1 MKTVALQE
9 HYWPYKN
16 IHGVFYAHRS
26 KMLAIAKTQ
35 RHSHQ
40 GAEQFIWEAG
50 RTKLKD
56 SKYYKIH
63 QVKYLFFW
71 LSNSDTSRWSFGEAA
86 ATSFWNTINR
96 ILKWTYCT
104 KWDSQ
109 NNEFTFT
116 RKNSNQTHR
125 GFVHHTRLPKVMPA
139 TSDWSYKNTTN
150 TPHIT
155 ASYDLK
161 FSLSAAVKANVS
173 LTQCAFFST
182 ALNDIKWLQSSVGII

>member
-26 KMLAIAKTQ
+26 KMLAISKTQ
-35 RHSHQ
+35 RHSYQ

-56 SKYYKIH
+56 SKYYKKH

-86 ATSFWNTINR
+86 ATSFWNTINC

-104 KWDSQ
+104 KWDSKQ
-109 NNEFTFT
+109 WIYIHKEKLKPNPE
-116 RKNSNQTHR
+116 RVCPPHSAAKSDASNL
-125 GFVHHTRLPKVMPA
+125 RLILQKHN
-139 TSDWSYKNTTN
+139 KH
-150 TPHIT
+150 TPHYSQLWPQILPLCSCKSKCV
-155 ASYDLK
+155 SYTMCFL
-161 FSLSAAVKANVS
+161 FYS
-173 LTQCAFFST
+173 
-182 ALNDIKWLQSSVGII
+182 IKWH